1 MLTGYAK
8 AGTTIGTPAGQF
20 VEPKDVMSAAVGV
33 RSTRAIAA
41 ESAGGSSARICSG
54 QIEVRAFPT
63 AVIAPA
69 KVSATATSTVPE
81 AHSICDSARAAS
93 TSGGIG
99 GVHAAMIMTAKGTRT
114 MPRVRIDIRDIVLI
128 LNSFNQF

>member
-69 KVSATATSTVPE
+69 KVAPARLVKGRGRKLLVAPADAPPMTTE
-81 AHSICDSARAAS
+81 AVKA
-93 TSGGIG
+93 
-99 GVHAAMIMTAKGTRT
+99 
-114 MPRVRIDIRDIVLI
+114 I
-128 LNSFNQF
+128 LADFP